1 MQMSRVRQRWA
12 EGKPALGT
20 IAYFTDPASA
30 ELISLMGFDCVWVDL
45 EHQSTSVSEAA
56 QMFRATRVGQADVM
70 ARPGKGEFVRLSR
83 LLEAGAM
90 GIIYPRCDNAEE
102 AREVVRWAKFAP
114 LGKRGFMGVNP
125 DVPYGMVG
133 MVDYLREANNR
144 TWLAIQIESPEA
156 VEHTRAIAEVEGVDL
171 VFFGPADYSIL
182 SGVPGQMEGKVLEA
196 MHRICSETLA
206 AGKRFG
212 TFVTNV
218 EQAQRALNLGASLIC
233 YGMDIL
239 FLKAA
244 LENAK
249 QQLSALGFTFG
260 PPPNIQSISD
270 RLV

>member
-1 MQMSRVRQRWA
+1 M
-12 EGKPALGT
+12 
-20 IAYFTDPASA
+20 
-30 ELISLMGFDCVWVDL
+30 
-45 EHQSTSVSEAA
+45 
-56 QMFRATRVGQADVM
+56 
-70 ARPGKGEFVRLSR
+70 
-83 LLEAGAM
+83 
-90 GIIYPRCDNAEE
+90 
-102 AREVVRWAKFAP
+102 VRWAKFAP

-125 DVPYGMVG
+125 DVPYGMVS
-133 MVDYLREANNR
+133 MVEYMREANDR

-171 VFFGPADYSIL
+171 VFFEPTDYSIL
-182 SGVPGQMEGKVLEA
+182 SGVPGQMEGEVSEA
-196 MHRICSETLA
+196 MRHICRETLA

-218 EQAQRALNLGASLIC
+218 EQAQRGLNLGASLIC

-260 PPPNIQSISD
+260 PPPNIQSILD
-270 RLV
+270 RLE